1 MGRRKESAEHALP
14 RGTKA
19 VRHASFG
26 APPNGT
32 FNTVAELAA
41 RRCGTA
47 IAIVNVDVA
56 VHPRPKGW
64 QRTIL
69 GGPVSTSVFVRD
81 GGLSTCPDAAHLSG
95 PAAALAHDV
104 PFYAAVPIGRPD
116 GPRLGTLAVAH
127 DSPCE
132 IDASAIADLKLMA
145 RLVADS
151 IELRASVEAALAAH

>member
-1 MGRRKESAEHALP
+1 MGGRKETAARALP
-14 RGTKA
+14 RGTEGVGHPA
-19 VRHASFG
+19 FG
-26 APPNGT
+26 PPPNGT

-47 IAIVNVDVA
+47 IAIVNVDIEA
-56 VHPRPKGW
+56 HSRAEDRPRAA
-64 QRTIL
+64 
-69 GGPVSTSVFVRD
+69 GGPVSTSIFVR
-81 GGLSTCPDAAHLSG
+81 GEGLSTCPDAAHLTG

-104 PFYAAVPIGRPD
+104 PFYAAVPIGRPG

-132 IDASAIADLKLMA
+132 LDASTIADLKLMA

-151 IELRASVEAALAAH
+151 IELRASAEAALAPH